1 MATIHHGRPRAINKT
16 VISESGNAHIATRF
30 ASSTAASRCVA
41 RSSGL
46 LGSTAAFVVI
56 SPARVARLYSWHV
69 PTPVSSQFFVGVG
82 VAKAGTSWF
91 GHYFAAHPQVWFSPV
106 KELHVFDQLLVP
118 EHCGV
123 FTSRFD
129 RRIERLQGRQVPH
142 TERTAGLLDG
152 SLARR
157 SMVEADSLD
166 TTIDLYRSFFSE
178 RSAGSVACGEITPSY
193 SLLPA
198 AGYQAMLEAYPDAK
212 FLLVLRDPVDRFWS
226 HLRFKS
232 GRQPGF
238 DPIREF
244 ETMLAASGAALR
256 SEYDDLLERFLP
268 AVPEAQRLV
277 VFFEDVFVDGD
288 DAPVK
293 RVSDALGLDYV
304 TPDLGEIVKQSP
316 SGSLPDEWAVLAAR
330 RFERAYAACIEAFGR
345 VPDRW
350 LRHQSLAS

>member
-1 MATIHHGRPRAINKT
+1 M
-16 VISESGNAHIATRF
+16 
-30 ASSTAASRCVA
+30 SS
-41 RSSGL
+41 
-46 LGSTAAFVVI
+46 
-56 SPARVARLYSWHV
+56 
-69 PTPVSSQFFVGVG
+69 PVSSQFFVGVG

-129 RRIERLQGRQVPH
+129 RRIERLEGRHVPH

-157 SMVEADSLD
+157 QMVEADSLEE
-166 TTIDLYRSFFSE
+166 TVSLYRSFFTN
-178 RSAGSVACGEITPSY
+178 RNAGSLACGEITPSY

-198 AGYQAMLEAYPDAK
+198 TGYQAILRAHPDAK

-226 HLRFKS
+226 HLRFKG
-232 GRQPGF
+232 GRQPDF
-238 DPIREF
+238 DPFREF
-244 ETMLAASGAALR
+244 ETMLASSGAALR
-256 SEYDDLLERFLP
+256 SEYDDLLDRFLP

-293 RVSDALGLDYV
+293 WVSDSLGLDYV

-316 SGSLPDEWAVLAAR
+316 SGSLPDEWAALASR
-330 RFERAYAACIEAFGR
+330 RFAPAYAACIEAFER

-350 LRHQSLAS
+350 LHNKSLAG